1 MRHSPISL
9 LLGNEPVPPSLIVWV
24 ASFISHSISMLRLRQ
39 NQLRLIRQGVREQA
53 RRIRTKPKKI
63 RTPSFR
69 ITQHLNRISKAD
81 PHMYP
86 GRWRKAARAT
96 CIAFQDANRHYA
108 KALQTLLQEHDK
120 LFRIGPHRKTLNRQS
135 IIPVLP
141 KQWKNTQKGD
151 PHADL

>member
-108 KALQTLLQEHDK
+108 KALRDLLDEYNK
-120 LFRIGPHRKTLNRQS
+120 LFRTGPSRKNLNRKT
-135 IIPVLP
+135 IIPILP
-141 KQWKNTQKGD
+141 KGLKHTNKG
-151 PHADL
+151 